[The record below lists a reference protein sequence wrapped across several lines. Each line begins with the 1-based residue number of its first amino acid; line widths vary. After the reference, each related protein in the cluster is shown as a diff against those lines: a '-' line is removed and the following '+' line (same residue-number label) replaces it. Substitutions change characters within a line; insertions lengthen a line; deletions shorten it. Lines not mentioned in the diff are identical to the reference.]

1 MLRSFING
9 FKLLSK
15 IPLWTPKANY
25 NTQLGRWNY
34 NYDETSLERKVRL
47 ANEDHCGVCDI
58 TNLSNDNHNEND
70 IFCYIA
76 DCCGNGCP
84 GCDIYKKLTIEKSI

>member
-1 MLRSFING
+1 MLRILTNR
-9 FKLLSK
+9 FKILVNKKIWSSK
-15 IPLWTPKANY
+15 DNY
-25 NTQLGRWNY
+25 EIKLGRWNY
-34 NYDETSLERKVRL
+34 NYDEKSLDRKVRL

-58 TNLSNDNHNEND
+58 KDNSNNNDD

-84 GCDIYKKLTIEKSI
+84 GCDIYKELTIKK